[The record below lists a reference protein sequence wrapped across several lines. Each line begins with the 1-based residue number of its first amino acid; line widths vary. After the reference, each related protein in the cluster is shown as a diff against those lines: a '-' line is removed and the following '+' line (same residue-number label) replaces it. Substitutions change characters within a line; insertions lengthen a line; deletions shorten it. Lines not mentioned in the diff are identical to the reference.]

1 VAQTPTPAAPT
12 LHPRP
17 STVFVGLVVV
27 VGFLVLGQ
35 SIAGL
40 RHAPNPG
47 GWIALGVLA
56 IVAASFAL
64 KIPGVPVYLSISDT
78 FFITSVLVF
87 GPAPATITIA
97 ADSLVMSCRRRNSP
111 RQVLFNVTS
120 NAIALW
126 TGAQAYYALSQ
137 VGPLSGTSWTPDATT
152 MFPLACLAVVYF
164 GLNSGLLALV
174 VGLSKGCSP
183 VQVWREHFA
192 IISLNY
198 LASASASFFLIVLIR
213 AVGQLAIVAVVPLIL
228 VCYMAMRSW
237 LGRVADAQ
245 RHGTKINQLYLS
257 TIGALSSAIEAKDGV
272 TSEHIHR
279 VRIYATG
286 LARAL
291 EVTDRATLDAIEAAA
306 LLHDTGKLAIPEHI
320 LNKPGRLN
328 EHEFETMK
336 SHVDVGADILSSI
349 DFPYPVVPIVRAH
362 HENWDGSGYPNGLR
376 GEDIPLGARI
386 LSVVDCFDAL
396 TSDRPYRPA
405 LSDAEALA
413 IMAKE
418 RGTKFDPAVVDK
430 FVQVQREIAPIAALA
445 PSLQDAVQRI
455 RGVSQADHD
464 SSVAPADPSQG
475 AEELLAFVSLARL
488 ATQTPTVGDIGAL
501 AWGHIRH
508 IAAGSSL
515 AIFVHDPKQNTLVA
529 RYTAGPAAAE
539 LSEFVIAVGQKMSGW
554 VAANRRS
561 VVNSDARI
569 DLEGQASDRAR
580 FAMAIPLVSD
590 GTTVGVM
597 TLYRSEPF
605 SPDQSRMLEMIAPH
619 LTTALIAALG
629 MPTQSSVPPTPR
641 RPRKSGLRIVARG
654 RSGAESKGSET
665 PVVR

>member
-1 VAQTPTPAAPT
+1 MAHPSASATP
-12 LHPRP
+12 LVHPRR
-17 STVFVGLVVV
+17 STVFVGLVVA
-27 VGFLVLGQ
+27 VGVLVLGH

-40 RHAPNPG
+40 WQAPNPV

-64 KIPGVPVYLSISDT
+64 KIPGLPVYLSISDT

-111 RQVLFNVTS
+111 RQVLFNATS

-126 TGAQAYYALSQ
+126 SGAQAYYALSD

-152 MFPLACLAVVYF
+152 MLPLACLATVYF

-174 VGLSKGCSP
+174 VGLSKGSSP
-183 VQVWREHFA
+183 VRVWREHFA

-198 LASASASFFLIVLIR
+198 FAAASASFFLIVLVR
-213 AVGQLAIVAVVPLIL
+213 AVGLLGIVAVLPLIF
-228 VCYMAMRSW
+228 VCYLAMRSR
-237 LGRVADAQ
+237 LGRLDDAQ
-245 RHGTKINQLYLS
+245 RHVAKINQLYLS

-272 TSEHIHR
+272 TSDHIHR
-279 VRIYATG
+279 VRAYALG
-286 LARAL
+286 LAKAL
-291 EVTDRATLDAIEAAA
+291 NVTDSATVDAIEAAA

-320 LNKPGRLN
+320 LNKPGQLN

-376 GEDIPLGARI
+376 GEEIPLGARI

-405 LSDAEALA
+405 LSDADALA
-413 IMAKE
+413 IIQKE
-418 RGTKFDPAVVDK
+418 RGAKFDPSVVDK
-430 FVQVQREIAPIAALA
+430 FMQVQREIAPIAT
-445 PSLQDAVQRI
+445 PSLLLGHAVQRI
-455 RGVSQADHD
+455 RGTTG
-464 SSVAPADPSQG
+464 SSPTEPAIAAPDAVARQ
-475 AEELLAFVSLARL
+475 AEELLAFVSLARI

-508 IAAGSSL
+508 IAPGSSL
-515 AIFVHDPKQNTLVA
+515 AIFIHDAKKNSMVA
-529 RYTAGPAAAE
+529 HYTAGPAAAE
-539 LSEFVIAVGQKMSGW
+539 LAGLAIAVGQRVTGW
-554 VAANRRS
+554 VAANWRS
-561 VVNSDARI
+561 AVNADARI
-569 DLEGQASDRAR
+569 DLHGQASERAR
-580 FAMAIPLVSD
+580 VAMAIPLVGD

-605 SPDQSRMLEMIAPH
+605 SLDQSRMLEMIAPH

-629 MPTQSSVPPTPR
+629 MPTQSSVPPTPP
-641 RPRKSGLRIVARG
+641 RPRKSGLRIVAR
-654 RSGAESKGSET
+654 R
-665 PVVR
+665 